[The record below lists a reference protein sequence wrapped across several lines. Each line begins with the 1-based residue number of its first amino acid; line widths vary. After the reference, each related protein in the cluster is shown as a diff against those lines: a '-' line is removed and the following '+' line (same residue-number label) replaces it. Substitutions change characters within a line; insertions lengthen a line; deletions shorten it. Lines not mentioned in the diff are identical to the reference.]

1 MAKTNVKVKKAVL
14 AYSGG
19 LDTSVILPWLRETYG
34 CEVVAFVA
42 DLGQGPGELEG
53 IEEKA
58 QRSGAS
64 ECVVMDLREE
74 FVTDYLWPM
83 LKAGAVYEG
92 KYLLGTSIARPLIAA
107 KQVEIARAT
116 GADAVA
122 HGATGKGNDQVRF
135 ELTYMALAPD
145 LEVLV
150 PWRDPRWTLTSR
162 EAAVEYA
169 EAHGIPIAQ
178 SKKSIYSRDRN
189 LWHISHEG
197 AELEN
202 PANEPRPEVFVLS
215 PPVEKAP
222 DKPEHVD
229 IEFAEGV
236 PVGINGKRLEP
247 VALLEE
253 ANRLGAKHAVGQVD
267 IAENRL
273 VGIKSRGVYET
284 PGGTI
289 LYAAHA
295 LVEALCLDRDTL
307 HYKQGVAL
315 RYAELVY
322 YGQWFSALREAL
334 DAFVDRTQKS
344 VTGKARL
351 KLYKGQAI
359 PAGASSP
366 HSLYSEDLASFVMG
380 EGYDPTDATGFIHLF
395 GLPMKVQGLV
405 KRGTG
410 AAGKAKGKRK

>member
-1 MAKTNVKVKKAVL
+1 
-14 AYSGG
+14 
-19 LDTSVILPWLRETYG
+19 
-34 CEVVAFVA
+34 
-42 DLGQGPGELEG
+42 
-53 IEEKA
+53 
-58 QRSGAS
+58 
-64 ECVVMDLREE
+64 
-74 FVTDYLWPM
+74 
-83 LKAGAVYEG
+83 
-92 KYLLGTSIARPLIAA
+92 
-107 KQVEIARAT
+107 
-116 GADAVA
+116 
-122 HGATGKGNDQVRF
+122 
-135 ELTYMALAPD
+135 
-145 LEVLV
+145 
-150 PWRDPRWTLTSR
+150 
-162 EAAVEYA
+162 
-169 EAHGIPIAQ
+169 
-178 SKKSIYSRDRN
+178 
-189 LWHISHEG
+189 
-197 AELEN
+197 
-202 PANEPRPEVFVLS
+202 
-215 PPVEKAP
+215 
-222 DKPEHVD
+222 
-229 IEFAEGV
+229 
-236 PVGINGKRLEP
+236 
-247 VALLEE
+247 
-253 ANRLGAKHAVGQVD
+253 
-267 IAENRL
+267 

-405 KRGTG
+405 KRKGTQRD
-410 AAGKAKGKRK
+410 ARPFSRDPKGSGSF